1 MDIDIVL
8 LLTTTFDATSTN
20 ITTSPIVACFF
31 RRWISSIKE
40 MILLFQSRAER
51 GPYRFSVFILIV
63 SDTVTSLIVDL
74 MNSTSYELDTQLDR
88 KFPANNRLKAETW
101 MLRIRRFDQQQPGV
115 I

>member
-40 MILLFQSRAER
+40 MILLFPESGGAWTIPFF
-51 GPYRFSVFILIV
+51 GFYSH
-63 SDTVTSLIVDL
+63 
-74 MNSTSYELDTQLDR
+74 
-88 KFPANNRLKAETW
+88 RLGHRDITHRRPDEQHV
-101 MLRIRRFDQQQPGV
+101 LRT
-115 I
+115 